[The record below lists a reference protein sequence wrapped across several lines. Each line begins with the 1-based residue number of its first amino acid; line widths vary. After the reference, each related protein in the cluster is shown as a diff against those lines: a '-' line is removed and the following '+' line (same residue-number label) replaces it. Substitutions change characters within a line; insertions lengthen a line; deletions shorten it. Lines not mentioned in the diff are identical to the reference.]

1 MTLLKPFALLAFA
14 SSLLFAQE
22 APKATLQEL
31 VQQARARRDATDFR
45 ASGRLVRIAESG
57 ERHNYQIALRAH
69 SFGDV
74 VKIFCEVTGP
84 PPARVRL
91 LMETRAAGRSVVR
104 TGHAGDAALK
114 DLGPATW
121 GDPLLDS
128 NLFYED
134 LMENQSLW
142 QKQTLVKEEKYG
154 ARDCYVIKSQPAAA
168 DRSHY
173 SAVTSWFDRQT
184 HYPVKVEKLVE
195 STGQIKAFIYYG
207 LRQSKGIWSASQI
220 EIKTAGKPGSTL
232 LIITRGT
239 GQAKLTPADFDRL
252 LLTKPY

>member
-1 MTLLKPFALLAFA
+1 MTLLKPLALLPFA